1 MDISEDAEAEMGD
14 NDDDNQEMAEA
25 DEFAYAKEQE
35 KHDAQ
40 VLGSATKEQLEK
52 SQNALMDEEQTKKDL
67 AMQDQEEHL
76 DDPMEQPRK
85 PDTDMVKAN
94 QPEEQPGEPQQQ
106 HQNDD
111 NTEGENVRFEKNE
124 KKRAQSNDG
133 ERESTVIA
141 EDQHV
146 YPTGVATATDTDAP
160 LIDEAEI
167 EQARQQLENAL
178 NSRKQS
184 AGLDLSQGTDMW
196 HGFQAITSHLSQ
208 DLCEQ
213 LRLVLTESQA
223 SKLQGDFRTGKRLNM
238 RKIIPYIASQFR
250 KDKIWLRRTKPS
262 KREYQIAIAIDDSK
276 SMSLYHSKQLAL
288 ESLCV
293 ISGALTRLEAGSLAV
308 LSYGQECSL
317 LHKFDEPFSD
327 LSGSAIL
334 QQFTFEQEK
343 THLATLMESS
353 TKLFLEAKSKA
364 SRSASDLLVSQLMF
378 VISDLDNIYQEGQ
391 AVVEKWIRAAVD
403 SNVFLVFVIVDSP
416 EKRHSILEQKTV
428 SFVGNKVRD
437 DYYIDHFADKNYIIL
452 RYVNSKRLRT
462 FSCFTGTS
470 NRCRRS
476 SAMHC
481 ANGSRWSPR
490 KKAILC
496 DDCFVCF
503 VMR

>member
-1 MDISEDAEAEMGD
+1 MDISENAEDEINDVDAD
-14 NDDDNQEMAEA
+14 RDDAAEA

-52 SQNALMDEEQTKKDL
+52 SQNAMLDEDQTNKDSTLEDQEDKPTENDEPLPSNPAADMVQAQQKRDEVDEEVGQHHEDKADADNQHFSKIEKQRAEAAREDFGEKGIN
-67 AMQDQEEHL
+67 AFDEHAKS
-76 DDPMEQPRK
+76 D
-85 PDTDMVKAN
+85 
-94 QPEEQPGEPQQQ
+94 
-106 HQNDD
+106 
-111 NTEGENVRFEKNE
+111 
-124 KKRAQSNDG
+124 
-133 ERESTVIA
+133 
-141 EDQHV
+141 
-146 YPTGVATATDTDAP
+146 GVAIAVDTDAP
-160 LIDEAEI
+160 TIDESEI
-167 EQARQQLENAL
+167 EETRRQLEDAL
-178 NSRKQS
+178 NVRKQS
-184 AGLDLSQGTDMW
+184 AGFDPSVGTEMW
-196 HGFQAITSHLSQ
+196 HQFQAITSHLSQ

-276 SMSLYHSKQLAL
+276 SMALYHSKQLAL

-308 LSYGQECSL
+308 LSYGQECRL
-317 LHKFDEPFSD
+317 LHQFEEPFSD
-327 LSGSAIL
+327 LSGSSIL

-343 THLATLMESS
+343 THLANLMENA

-364 SRSASDLLVSQLMF
+364 SRSASDMLISQLMF

-391 AVVEKWIRAAVD
+391 SVVEKWIRAAVD
-403 SNVFLVFVIVDSP
+403 TNVFLVFVIVDSP

-452 RYVNSKRLRT
+452 RFVNPVT
-462 FSCFTGTS
+462 QVT
-470 NRCRRS
+470 
-476 SAMHC
+476 
-481 ANGSRWSPR
+481 
-490 KKAILC
+490 I
-496 DDCFVCF
+496 D
-503 VMR
+503 